1 MRRRGIRGLFSSKP
15 PQHDRRPADR
25 SVSPSRR
32 TFSDTIMEEN
42 IVSAE
47 EIISRWG
54 SDVAGSLFSAAG
66 RPDSARFLRA
76 ASELHRSMIFFSAP
90 SEEST
95 ASREERSA
103 ALFRAHDLLAAA
115 MRRLE
120 CEMHLLLSAHHFVLN
135 HSRFLRPQYAS
146 SSDASDVEDGADAI
160 SELDA
165 GDEAVRDLG
174 AVAQTMISAGYGKE
188 CVNIYKMM
196 RKSFV
201 EESIY
206 RLGFDRTKAHVQKLD
221 STALESKIRSWLAVF
236 PVVFKTIFSGER
248 FLCDHVFAG
257 SDSIRESCFADI
269 TADIAARLLAFPES
283 VARSKRSPEKLF
295 RLLDLYDAVAE
306 HWPEIE
312 TLFAFESTASVRS
325 QAVASLLRLAEVTRS
340 TLADFEAAVQR
351 EASRSAVPG
360 GDVHPLT
367 RYVMN
372 YLVFLAD
379 YETALADI
387 FADFPFQVPYPLP
400 ESLFDSAAVATPPVS
415 TPSSPTSS
423 TVASFEGSPRR
434 SSPSSAAAV
443 AGSVSVRIAWFVLV
457 LLCKLDGKAELYRE
471 VSISYLFLANNLHY
485 IVRKVKESR
494 LRILLGDEWAARQAE
509 KANHYMGSY
518 RRLAWAKVAETVPTE
533 SEDMTAEEAEGRMRR
548 FNNALE
554 AECKAQAVVTDAGM
568 REQVRDSVVEM
579 IVPAYRLFH
588 GLCRAATVSAAAV
601 RFSPEEVRNMIDG
614 VFMGKNGGGSTH
626 ASSGSGSSRGS
637 SASGSAHGSATT
649 GSLGESNPPE

>member
-1 MRRRGIRGLFSSKP
+1 MRGFFSSKQR
-15 PQHDRRPADR
+15 QHDRRPADR

-54 SDVAGSLFSAAG
+54 SDVAVSLFSAAG

-76 ASELHRSMIFFSAP
+76 ASDLHQSMLFFSAP
-90 SEEST
+90 SAESA

-103 ALFRAHDLLAAA
+103 LLFRAHNLLAAA

-120 CEMHLLLSAHHFVLN
+120 REMHLLLSAHHLVLN
-135 HSRFLRPQYAS
+135 PIHFLRPQYAS

-165 GDEAVRDLG
+165 GNEVVRDLG
-174 AVAQTMISAGYGKE
+174 AVAQTMISAGHGKE
-188 CVNIYKMM
+188 CVNIFKMM

-221 STALESKIRSWLAVF
+221 STALEPKIRSWLAVF
-236 PVVFKTIFSGER
+236 PVVFKTLFSGER
-248 FLCDHVFAG
+248 FLCDHVFPG
-257 SDSIRESCFADI
+257 SDSIRESCFTDI
-269 TADIAARLLAFPES
+269 TADIATLLLAFPES

-312 TLFAFESTASVRS
+312 NLFAFESTAAVRL
-325 QAVASLLRLAEVTRS
+325 QAVASLLRLAEATRS
-340 TLADFEAAVQR
+340 TLADFESAIQR

-387 FADFPFQVPYPLP
+387 FADFPFQAPYPLP

-423 TVASFEGSPRR
+423 TMNSFEGSPWR
-434 SSPSSAAAV
+434 SFPSSAAAV

-485 IVRKVKESR
+485 IVQKVKESR

-509 KANHYMGSY
+509 KARHYVGSY
-518 RRLAWAKVAETVPTE
+518 RRLAWEKVAEAVPTKP
-533 SEDMTAEEAEGRMRR
+533 EDMTEEEAEGLMRR

-554 AECKAQAVVTDAGM
+554 AACKAQAVVTGGGM
-568 REQVRDSVVEM
+568 REQVRASVEEM
-579 IVPAYRLFH
+579 IVPAYRLFYE
-588 GLCRAATVSAAAV
+588 LCMAAAVSSAAV
-601 RFSPEEVRNMIDG
+601 RFSPEDVRNMIDG
-614 VFMGKNGGGSTH
+614 VFTAGKN
-626 ASSGSGSSRGS
+626 GSGSSN
-637 SASGSAHGSATT
+637 GSAHGSATT
-649 GSLGESNPPE
+649 GSLRESNRPE